1 VKFPADI
8 HRPVAPHP
16 RFVCV
21 SRRRYRG
28 EGLSSG
34 NILPH
39 HLKNAAQWRIQPID
53 AYDPIQQAW
62 SIGRDV
68 GVNDMIA
75 ARKVA

>member
-1 VKFPADI
+1 MSFV

-28 EGLSSG
+28 EGLGSG
-34 NILPH
+34 NILLH
-39 HLKNAAQWRIQPID
+39 HLEKAAKT
-53 AYDPIQQAW
+53 AY
-62 SIGRDV
+62 GRDV
-68 GVNDMIA
+68 GVNYMIA